1 VQFPSIQGW
10 RREGKIDYLSS
21 VPMPPQQITL
31 MRPAKRGGFTMIE
44 MLIVLVMV
52 GILSAMAITG
62 WKRLM
67 WHVQAQGAAQEF
79 RDAIALARSD
89 AVTKKRNSGIL
100 IDPAGMRYLR
110 FVDSNTTNG
119 RYDIGESVLQGWT
132 SFPSS
137 LIIHLP
143 VLSAWSPDPIPLS
156 CDPSASPLDY
166 STQVGNVAVVFKP
179 DGRSWATLQ
188 VKLGVRTFP
197 SDTFHIGVLP
207 PTGLVQLRKAK

>member
-1 VQFPSIQGW
+1 
-10 RREGKIDYLSS
+10 
-21 VPMPPQQITL
+21 
-31 MRPAKRGGFTMIE
+31 MIE
-44 MLIVLVMV
+44 LLIVLVMV

-67 WHVQAQGAAQEF
+67 WHVQALGAAQEF

-89 AVTKKRNSGIL
+89 AITKKRHSGIL

-110 FVDSNTTNG
+110 FVDSATTNG
-119 RYDIGESVLQGWT
+119 RFDSGEVVLQEWA
-132 SFPSS
+132 SFPPA

-143 VLSAWSPDPIPLS
+143 LLSNWSPDPIPVS
-156 CDPSASPLDY
+156 CDPSAPALDY
-166 STQVGNVAVVFKP
+166 SSQVGIYSMVFKP
-179 DGRSWATLQ
+179 DGRSWATLD

-197 SDTFHIGVLP
+197 ADTFHISVLP